1 MDLADALFSKTRK
14 RVLAILFGRPDESF
28 YSREIIQ
35 KVGTGVGSVH
45 RELEHLEHCGLVKV
59 SKIGNQKHYQANKDS
74 PVFEELKG
82 LILKT
87 CGVADILRTGIE
99 HLSNQVKVAFVYGS
113 IAENTATVGSD
124 VDVMFVSDTLTYAD
138 LLAAIPEMEQKIGRT
153 INPVVYSMREFK
165 DKLSN
170 ANNFI
175 TSVVQQPKVFLIG
188 CEDDIPTI

>member
-1 MDLADALFSKTRK
+1 
-14 RVLAILFGRPDESF
+14 
-28 YSREIIQ
+28 
-35 KVGTGVGSVH
+35 
-45 RELEHLEHCGLVKV
+45 
-59 SKIGNQKHYQANKDS
+59 
-74 PVFEELKG
+74 
-82 LILKT
+82 
-87 CGVADILRTGIE
+87 
-99 HLSNQVKVAFVYGS
+99 NQVKVAFVYGS